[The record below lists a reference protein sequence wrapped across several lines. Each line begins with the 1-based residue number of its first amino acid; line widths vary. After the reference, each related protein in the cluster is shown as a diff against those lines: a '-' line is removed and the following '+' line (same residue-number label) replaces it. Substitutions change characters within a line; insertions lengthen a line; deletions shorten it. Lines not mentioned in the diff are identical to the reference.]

1 MILLFLSIPI
11 LLASF
16 LVDETVS
23 GYGGSEQVWQLVEIN
38 GDEFRATATLEFG
51 RNGRVTG
58 QGPCNTFSATQTVPY
73 PWFELDQIASTK
85 MACADLAA
93 ETIYFETLNAM
104 TLSEVSGAILLLS
117 NDEGDEMVF
126 QAQQE

>member
-58 QGPCNTFSATQTVPY
+58 QGPCNTYSATQTVPY

-93 ETIYFETLNAM
+93 ETIYFETLSAM